1 MTELGRLLFEFMRAH
16 KVLLLGLMIFS
27 IVAFF
32 GTLASVPLLLIH
44 LPADYFSAKR
54 RKKRKTNLHPAI
66 RVLLIIIKNVIGWV
80 VILAGIA
87 MLVLPGQ
94 GILTIVAGL
103 MLINFPGKYV
113 LERRLISRPAVI
125 KAVNQLRAKA
135 GKPPLVID
143 KDGVLQKIGNN
154 RSGTESN

>member
-1 MTELGRLLFEFMRAH
+1 MESMTELGRFLFEFMRAH
-16 KVLLLGLMIFS
+16 KVLLLGLMVFS

-54 RKKRKTNLHPAI
+54 RKRRNTKRHPAI
-66 RVLLIIIKNVIGWV
+66 RMLLILLKNLIGWV

-94 GILTIVAGL
+94 GILTIIAGL
-103 MLINFPGKYV
+103 MLINFPGKYG
-113 LERRLISRPAVI
+113 LERRLISRPPVI
-125 KAVNQLRAKA
+125 KAVNELRAKA
-135 GKPPLVID
+135 GKPPLI
-143 KDGVLQKIGNN
+143 I
-154 RSGTESN
+154 ESEK